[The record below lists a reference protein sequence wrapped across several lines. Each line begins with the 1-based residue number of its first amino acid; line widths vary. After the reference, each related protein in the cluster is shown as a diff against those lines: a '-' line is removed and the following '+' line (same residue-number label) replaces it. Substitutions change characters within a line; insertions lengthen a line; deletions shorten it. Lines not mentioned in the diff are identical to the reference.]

1 MFYLLL
7 PLHVRLFQMCLLLCL
22 CCPLLRQQ
30 NLIRIFLRSTVVV
43 LETAGFLPDDFRNAR
58 FLHSLQKNVSFSGKS
73 SVGDMQGQGMRRILF
88 PFLSLGQDGDK
99 PDVLVQQVADDA
111 HAFSHG
117 EGGHNGT
124 NAQSFQVSRE
134 IFGSTSE
141 NANGTLEIAK
151 MPAPE

>member
-1 MFYLLL
+1 
-7 PLHVRLFQMCLLLCL
+7 
-22 CCPLLRQQ
+22 
-30 NLIRIFLRSTVVV
+30 
-43 LETAGFLPDDFRNAR
+43 
-58 FLHSLQKNVSFSGKS
+58 
-73 SVGDMQGQGMRRILF
+73 MQGQGMRRILF
-88 PFLSLGQDGDK
+88 PFLSLGQYGDK

-124 NAQSFQVSRE
+124 NAQSFQVPRE

-141 NANGTLEIAK
+141 NANGTLEIAE

>member
-1 MFYLLL
+1 
-7 PLHVRLFQMCLLLCL
+7 
-22 CCPLLRQQ
+22 
-30 NLIRIFLRSTVVV
+30 
-43 LETAGFLPDDFRNAR
+43 
-58 FLHSLQKNVSFSGKS
+58 
-73 SVGDMQGQGMRRILF
+73 MQGQGMRRILF